1 MCENVLIYIA
11 QEKPC
16 PFPPDRIRDGVV
28 ELIKAAILFPPLW
41 LTDSVGGRGKR
52 QEMIKIL
59 WFIVSADK
67 RKTVEIFM
75 PLVPFL
81 PDIHQEFV
89 TGRWLIEP
97 TSTSRVAS
105 HAGQTDSE
113 RTEDYDGRWS
123 SSSQMS
129 HADRFSATKT
139 FLSAPFL
146 RRSLREGV
154 IRPCQQH
161 RQGVLQFTVGLR
173 LIVSR

>member
-1 MCENVLIYIA
+1 
-11 QEKPC
+11 
-16 PFPPDRIRDGVV
+16 
-28 ELIKAAILFPPLW
+28 
-41 LTDSVGGRGKR
+41 
-52 QEMIKIL
+52 MIKIL
-59 WFIVSADK
+59 WLIVSADK

-81 PDIHQEFV
+81 PDILQEFV

-161 RQGVLQFTVGLR
+161 RHGVLQFTVGLR
-173 LIVSR
+173 LIVSRTRRMLYYSACSMEFERDYLTLHDK